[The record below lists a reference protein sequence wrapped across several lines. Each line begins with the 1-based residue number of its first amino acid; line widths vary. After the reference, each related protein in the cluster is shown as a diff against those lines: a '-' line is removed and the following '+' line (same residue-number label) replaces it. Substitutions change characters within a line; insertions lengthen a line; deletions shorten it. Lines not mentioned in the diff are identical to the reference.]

1 MKTVSSDCWVDGPE
15 GQTFVRQW
23 SPVDQMVAATP
34 IVLLH
39 DSLGCVDLWRGFPQ
53 DLSVITGRRVVA
65 YDRLGF
71 GRSDARIARPS
82 LDFIAEE
89 ASKHFPAVREALALD
104 CFIVIGHSVGG
115 GMACHIAARE
125 PEACEAMVTMSAQAF
140 VEEQTLSGIRTA
152 RAQLEDPAQVER
164 LAKYHGPK
172 ASWVIDAW
180 TGCWLDPAFATWSL
194 APVLPHVVCPALAL
208 HGGSDEY
215 GSDLHPAMIAN
226 GVSGPSKLEVL
237 QHAGHVLHREQPAW
251 VCKQLVDFLASF
263 S

>member
-1 MKTVSSDCWVDGPE
+1 M
-15 GQTFVRQW
+15 
-23 SPVDQMVAATP
+23 
-34 IVLLH
+34 LLH

-53 DLSVITGRRVVA
+53 NLSVITGRRVVA

-89 ASKHFPAVREALALD
+89 ASKHFPALREALAID
-104 CFIVIGHSVGG
+104 RFIVIGHSVGG
-115 GMACHIAARE
+115 GMACQIAACE

-152 RAQLEDPAQVER
+152 RAQFEDPAEVER

-194 APVLPHVVCPALAL
+194 ASVLPHVICPTLAL

-237 QHAGHVLHREQPAW
+237 QHAGHVLHRQQPAW
-251 VCKQLVDFLASF
+251 VYKQLVDFLASF